1 VSDWEEY
8 LMRKPRWV
16 TAGVIPL
23 AVALAI
29 SSCSS
34 SDDGGGEE
42 QSGGGDPAKNESVE
56 INVFGTEPANPLVP
70 GDTSETGGG
79 KIVDA
84 LFTGLMEYDPV
95 SGEPG
100 LANAESFELTAPD
113 EYTVKLKKG
122 WKFHDGTEVKAD
134 NYIKAWNYTA
144 YTPNALQH
152 ASFFAQI
159 QGYDD
164 VHTLDP
170 DGPQAPQEAP
180 TPAATEMSGL
190 TKVNDYEFK
199 IKFTN
204 PHAIFKVKTG
214 YAAYMPL
221 PDSFFADPE
230 AWKANPIGNGPF
242 KYVSRVP
249 DQEVKI
255 ERFDDYQGDDKPKIK
270 KVRFVFTDA
279 DAAYADIKGNQLDF
293 LDTAP
298 PQAIAGNVWQDDL
311 PGRAKAYP
319 VMAIQGIAFP
329 VYDAKY
335 DNVDF
340 RHAVSMAID
349 RDKIT
354 KTIYEGNRKPLDG
367 YGFDRVPGFEKG
379 ACEKWCEFNPKEAKK
394 LFDKSGWTGPIEIT
408 SNADGGHKEWI
419 EAVCGSISETLGV
432 ECLFDSVQQ
441 FSQARQAIE
450 ARELDSLYRSG
461 WLADYPSMEN
471 FLNPLYRTGGSSND
485 NGYSNPEVDAKLQ
498 AADQAESED
507 EAYQLYHEA
516 EVLIAEDM
524 PVIPLWNTPSI
535 SCWSER
541 LTNVRLTPKRELDLS
556 SVEVK

>member
-1 VSDWEEY
+1 
-8 LMRKPRWV
+8 
-16 TAGVIPL
+16 
-23 AVALAI
+23 
-29 SSCSS
+29 
-34 SDDGGGEE
+34 
-42 QSGGGDPAKNESVE
+42 
-56 INVFGTEPANPLVP
+56 VP

-95 SGEPG
+95 SGEPKE
-100 LANAESFELTAPD
+100 ANAESFELTAPD

-144 YTPNALQH
+144 YSLNAQQH

-159 QGYDD
+159 EGFND
-164 VHTLDP
+164 VYTPDP
-170 DGPQAPQEAP
+170 DGPDAPQQPA
-180 TPAATEMSGL
+180 TPKAKEMSGL
-190 TKVNDYEFK
+190 VKVNDYEFK
-199 IKFTN
+199 IKFTE

-214 YAAYMPL
+214 YSAYMPL

-230 AWKANPIGNGPF
+230 AWKKNPVGNGSF
-242 KYVSRVP
+242 KYVARVP
-249 DQEVKI
+249 DQELQI
-255 ERFDDYQGDDKPKIK
+255 ERFDDYQGEDKPKIK
-270 KVRFVFTDA
+270 KVKFVFTDA
-279 DAAYADIKGNQLDF
+279 DAGYADVKGNQLDF

-319 VMAIQGIAFP
+319 VMAVQAIAFP
-329 VYDAKY
+329 MYDKKY

-349 RDKIT
+349 REKIT
-354 KTIYEGNRKPLDG
+354 KTIYEGNRKPLTG
-367 YGFDRVPGFEKG
+367 YGMDKVPGYQEG
-379 ACEKWCEFNPKEAKK
+379 ACGKWCEYNPEEAKK
-394 LFDKSGWTGPIEIT
+394 LFAKSGWTGPIEIT

-419 EAVCGSISETLGV
+419 EAVCGSIADALDV
-432 ECLFDSVQQ
+432 ECTFEPVQQ
-441 FSQARQAIE
+441 FSQVRQAIE
-450 ARELDSLYRSG
+450 AREMDQIYRSG
-461 WLADYPSMEN
+461 WLADYPLIEN

-485 NGYSNPEVDAKLQ
+485 NGYSNPEVDAKLA
-498 AADQAESED
+498 AADKAETEED
-507 EAYQLYHEA
+507 AYRLYHEA
-516 EVLIAEDM
+516 EELIAEDM
-524 PVIPLWNTPSI
+524 PAVPLWNTPSI

-556 SVEVK
+556 YVEVK